1 MRVIELIE
9 GHYEAQEVEFGRVY
23 RWTPETVVIACDCR
37 ERLLLTGF
45 ATTCKG
51 CGADHAATFRD
62 EAILRQPEDRTLH
75 PWRYARDR
83 GGSGI
88 PY

>member
-1 MRVIELIE
+1 MRVIERIE

-23 RWTPETVVIACDCR
+23 RWTPETVVIDCDCR

-51 CGADHAATFRD
+51 CGAD
-62 EAILRQPEDRTLH
+62 RTLH

-83 GGSGI
+83 VGSGI

>member
-37 ERLLLTGF
+37 ERLLLTSS

-51 CGADHAATFRD
+51 CGADHTATFRD
-62 EAILRQPEDRTLH
+62 EGVLRQPEDRTLH

-83 GGSGI
+83 VGSGI